1 VSELLIIGERLGG
14 VKPSAASVGVIL
26 TGAVL
31 QAEGRISRG
40 SEIRIKE
47 RSLAPLEK
55 ARGFGMTPST
65 TKDPPRA
72 IKVNNDLFPLMTDG
86 LDRLKVLINSST
98 PIIVMETSEEMHA
111 ISLVRAACAELKMST
126 FEWSIADGLVRS
138 GMKESSEGQKISLP
152 AHNDQ
157 NTIWTQAGRTVA
169 QMRSVLSP
177 AGADADRMARAI
189 ALSTSGESAAASGSS
204 IYNTR
209 EPVQA
214 LANMDSMT
222 LEAVF
227 ILKDFHRHMDDPVVV
242 RRLRDVGQ
250 KFAANR
256 RTVIITAP
264 QIAVPAELTTL
275 VEYFDLP
282 LPDQERLHELIHE
295 MFTRLS
301 KTYTLK
307 LELDAA
313 GVDAMSTNL
322 RGLSEEEAE
331 RAISQAL
338 VTRYALCA
346 ESVTDVLDAKKQLL
360 RHSGMLEFIEASDNM
375 AAVGG
380 LENLKH
386 WLGQRRGAWEDAARE
401 FGLEP
406 PRGMIILGVQGC
418 GKSLCARAVAGE
430 WKLPLVKFDTSA
442 VYDKYIGETEKR
454 IRKVFQVAEGLAPCV
469 LWIDELEKVFAGSGP
484 DSASADAGV
493 SSRLLAS
500 FLSWMQDR
508 KAAVFV
514 AATCNNVSVLPPE
527 LIRKGRF
534 DELFFVDLPNQAE
547 RKQIFSIQ
555 LAKRKRNP
563 AEFDLEKV
571 ASAAKGYSGAEI
583 DAAVQGALYGA
594 YSEKKP
600 LATQF
605 LLDALAQTVPLS
617 ITRAEEIAA
626 LREWARTRA
635 VPASAGPGAM

>member
-1 VSELLIIGERLGG
+1 
-14 VKPSAASVGVIL
+14 
-26 TGAVL
+26 
-31 QAEGRISRG
+31 
-40 SEIRIKE
+40 
-47 RSLAPLEK
+47 
-55 ARGFGMTPST
+55 
-65 TKDPPRA
+65 
-72 IKVNNDLFPLMTDG
+72 MTDG

-98 PIIVMETSEEMHA
+98 PIIVMETSEETHA
-111 ISLVRAACAELKMST
+111 VSMVRTACSDLNMAT
-126 FEWSIADGLVRS
+126 FEWTIADGLLRS
-138 GMKESSEGQKISLP
+138 GSNVPPEGQKTPLQARI
-152 AHNDQ
+152 DQ
-157 NTIWTQAGRTVA
+157 NTIWTQAGRSYA
-169 QMRSVLSP
+169 QVRTALSP
-177 AGADADRMARAI
+177 GGAEADRLARAM
-189 ALSTSGESAAASGSS
+189 AASLGGDSAAAAASTA

-214 LANMDSMT
+214 LANMESMT
-222 LEAVF
+222 IEAVF

-250 KFAANR
+250 KFATNR
-256 RTVIITAP
+256 RTLVITAP
-264 QIAVPAELTTL
+264 EITVPAELTTL

-282 LPDQERLHELIHE
+282 LPDRGRLREIIHD
-295 MFTRLS
+295 MVVRLS

-307 LELDAA
+307 LQLDDA
-313 GVDAMSTNL
+313 GVDAMSANL
-322 RGLSEEEAE
+322 RGLTEEEAE
-331 RAISQAL
+331 RAISQGL

-346 ESVTDVLDAKKQLL
+346 ESVTDVLEAKKQLL
-360 RHSGMLEFIEASDNM
+360 RHSGMLEFVEASDNM

-386 WLGQRRGAWEDAARE
+386 WLGQRRGAWEDSARE

-442 VYDKYIGETEKR
+442 VYDKFIGETEKR

-508 KAAVFV
+508 KAPVFV
-514 AATCNNVSVLPPE
+514 AATCNNVTVLPPE

-534 DELFFVDLPNQAE
+534 DELFFVDTPNNAE

-563 AEFDLEKV
+563 ADFDLDQV
-571 ASAAKGYSGAEI
+571 AAAAKGYSGAEI
-583 DAAVQGALYGA
+583 DAAVQGGLYAA
-594 YSEKKP
+594 YSEKKE
-600 LATQF
+600 LSTQS

-617 ITRAEEIAA
+617 TTRAEEIQT
-626 LREWARTRA
+626 LRKWARTRA
-635 VPASAGPGAM
+635 VPASVPDAGTVTR

>member
-1 VSELLIIGERLGG
+1 M
-14 VKPSAASVGVIL
+14 P
-26 TGAVL
+26 
-31 QAEGRISRG
+31 
-40 SEIRIKE
+40 
-47 RSLAPLEK
+47 
-55 ARGFGMTPST
+55 
-65 TKDPPRA
+65 
-72 IKVNNDLFPLMTDG
+72 DG

-98 PIIVMETSEEMHA
+98 PIVVMETSEEMHA
-111 ISLVRAACAELKMST
+111 ISLVRAACAELNMAT
-126 FEWSIADGLVRS
+126 FEWSIADGLLRS
-138 GMKESSEGQKISLP
+138 GTNTPPEAPKVSVQSTQT
-152 AHNDQ
+152 
-157 NTIWTQAGRTVA
+157 TIWNQGSRALAQARTA
-169 QMRSVLSP
+169 LSP
-177 AGADADRMARAI
+177 SAGEGDRLARAMI
-189 ALSTSGESAAASGSS
+189 NSMGGDGAPGTSGGS

-214 LANMDSMT
+214 LANMETMT
-222 LEAVF
+222 VEAVY

-256 RTVIITAP
+256 KTVVITAP
-264 QIAVPAELTTL
+264 ELTVPPELTTL

-282 LPDQERLHELIHE
+282 LPDRDRLHEIIHDVYA
-295 MFTRLS
+295 RLS

-307 LELDAA
+307 LQLDAP
-313 GVDAMSTNL
+313 GVDAMSANL
-322 RGLSEEEAE
+322 RGLTEEEAE

-338 VTRYALCA
+338 VTRYALCP
-346 ESVTDVLDAKKQLL
+346 ESVTDVLEAKKQLL

-375 AAVGG
+375 ASVGG

-418 GKSLCARAVAGE
+418 GKSLCARAIAGE

-514 AATCNNVSVLPPE
+514 AATCNNVTVLPPE

-555 LAKRKRNP
+555 LARRKRNP
-563 AEFDLEKV
+563 SEFDLEKV
-571 ASAAKGYSGAEI
+571 AAAAKGYSGSEI
-583 DAAVQGALYGA
+583 EAAVQGALYAA

-600 LATQF
+600 LTSQS
-605 LLDALAQTVPLS
+605 LIDALGQTVPLS
-617 ITRAEEIAA
+617 ITRSEEIAS
-626 LREWARTRA
+626 LRDWANTRA
-635 VPASAGPGAM
+635 VPASARDTSPATA

>member
-1 VSELLIIGERLGG
+1 MS
-14 VKPSAASVGVIL
+14 
-26 TGAVL
+26 L
-31 QAEGRISRG
+31 QARI
-40 SEIRIKE
+40 
-47 RSLAPLEK
+47 
-55 ARGFGMTPST
+55 
-65 TKDPPRA
+65 
-72 IKVNNDLFPLMTDG
+72 
-86 LDRLKVLINSST
+86 
-98 PIIVMETSEEMHA
+98 
-111 ISLVRAACAELKMST
+111 
-126 FEWSIADGLVRS
+126 
-138 GMKESSEGQKISLP
+138 
-152 AHNDQ
+152 DQ
-157 NTIWTQAGRTVA
+157 NTLWTQAGRSYA
-169 QMRSVLSP
+169 QVRSALSP
-177 AGADADRMARAI
+177 SGPEADRLARAM
-189 ALSTSGESAAASGSS
+189 ASSLGGDSAAAASTA

-214 LANMDSMT
+214 LANMESMT
-222 LEAVF
+222 VEAVF

-264 QIAVPAELTTL
+264 EIAVPAELTRL

-282 LPDQERLHELIHE
+282 LPDRARLREIIHD
-295 MFTRLS
+295 MVVRLS

-307 LELDAA
+307 LQLDDA
-313 GVDAMSTNL
+313 GVDAMSANL
-322 RGLSEEEAE
+322 RGLTEEEAE

-338 VTRYALCA
+338 VTRYALCP
-346 ESVTDVLDAKKQLL
+346 ESVTDVLEAKKQLL
-360 RHSGMLEFIEASDNM
+360 RHSGMLEFVEASDNM

-386 WLGQRRGAWEDAARE
+386 WLGQRRGAWEDSARE

-442 VYDKYIGETEKR
+442 VYDKFIGETEKR

-500 FLSWMQDR
+500 FLCWMQDR

-514 AATCNNVSVLPPE
+514 AATCNNVTVLPPE

-547 RKQIFSIQ
+547 RKQIFAIQ
-555 LAKRKRNP
+555 LARRKRNP
-563 AEFDLEKV
+563 EDFDLDK
-571 ASAAKGYSGAEI
+571 AAFAAKGYSGAEI
-583 DAAVQGALYGA
+583 DAAVQGGLYAA
-594 YSEKKP
+594 YSEKKQ
-600 LATQF
+600 LSTQS

-617 ITRAEEIAA
+617 TTRAEEIQT
-626 LREWARTRA
+626 LRQWAQTRA
-635 VPASAGPGAM
+635 VPASLRDDGATS

>member
-1 VSELLIIGERLGG
+1 
-14 VKPSAASVGVIL
+14 
-26 TGAVL
+26 
-31 QAEGRISRG
+31 
-40 SEIRIKE
+40 
-47 RSLAPLEK
+47 
-55 ARGFGMTPST
+55 
-65 TKDPPRA
+65 
-72 IKVNNDLFPLMTDG
+72 MTDG

-98 PIIVMETSEEMHA
+98 PIIVMETSEETHA
-111 ISLVRAACAELKMST
+111 VSMVRAACSDLNMAT
-126 FEWSIADGLVRS
+126 FEWTIADGLLRS
-138 GMKESSEGQKISLP
+138 GTNAPPEGQKISLQTRI
-152 AHNDQ
+152 DQ
-157 NTIWTQAGRTVA
+157 NTIWTQAGRSYA
-169 QMRSVLSP
+169 QARTALSP
-177 AGADADRMARAI
+177 GGAEADRLARAMAS
-189 ALSTSGESAAASGSS
+189 ALGGDGAAAASGTA

-214 LANMDSMT
+214 LANMESMT
-222 LEAVF
+222 IEAVF

-250 KFAANR
+250 KFATNR
-256 RTVIITAP
+256 RTLIITAP
-264 QIAVPAELTTL
+264 EITVPAELTKL

-282 LPDQERLHELIHE
+282 LPDRNRLREIIHD
-295 MFTRLS
+295 MVVRLS

-307 LELDAA
+307 LQLDDA
-313 GVDAMSTNL
+313 GVDAMSANL
-322 RGLSEEEAE
+322 RGLTEEEAE

-338 VTRYALCA
+338 VSRYALCP

-360 RHSGMLEFIEASDNM
+360 RHSGMLEFVEASDNM

-386 WLGQRRGAWEDAARE
+386 WLGQRRGAWEDSARE

-406 PRGMIILGVQGC
+406 PRGVIILGVQGC

-442 VYDKYIGETEKR
+442 VYDKFIGETEKR

-514 AATCNNVSVLPPE
+514 AATCNNVTVLPPE

-534 DELFFVDLPNQAE
+534 DELFFVDLPNQSE

-555 LAKRKRNP
+555 LTKRKRNP
-563 AEFDLEKV
+563 ADFDLEKV
-571 ASAAKGYSGAEI
+571 AAAAKGYSGAEI
-583 DAAVQGALYGA
+583 DAAVQGGLYAA

-600 LATQF
+600 LSTQS

-617 ITRAEEIAA
+617 TTRAEEIQT

-635 VPASAGPGAM
+635 VPAAARDDGALTK

>member
-1 VSELLIIGERLGG
+1 MI
-14 VKPSAASVGVIL
+14 
-26 TGAVL
+26 
-31 QAEGRISRG
+31 
-40 SEIRIKE
+40 
-47 RSLAPLEK
+47 
-55 ARGFGMTPST
+55 
-65 TKDPPRA
+65 
-72 IKVNNDLFPLMTDG
+72 DG

-98 PIIVMETSEEMHA
+98 PIIVMETSEEMRA
-111 ISLVRAACAELKMST
+111 VNLVRTACSALNMAT
-126 FEWSIADGLVRS
+126 FEWSIADGLIRS
-138 GMKESSEGQKISLP
+138 GSNAPVEAQKLSLQ
-152 AHNDQ
+152 ARIDQ
-157 NTIWTQAGRTVA
+157 ATGWTRVNPGTLA
-169 QMRSVLSP
+169 QPHSVLSP
-177 AGADADRMARAI
+177 GGGEADRLTRTVMSSMGSEAA
-189 ALSTSGESAAASGSS
+189 TAASGGS

-209 EPVQA
+209 EPAQA
-214 LANMDSMT
+214 LANMESMT
-222 LEAVF
+222 VEAVF
-227 ILKDFHRHMDDPVVV
+227 ILKDFHRHMHDPVVV

-250 KFAANR
+250 KFSANR

-264 QIAVPAELTTL
+264 EITVPAELTTL

-282 LPDQERLHELIHE
+282 LPDRDRLHDIVHDT
-295 MFTRLS
+295 FTRLS

-307 LELDAA
+307 LQLDAA
-313 GVDAMSTNL
+313 GVDAMSANL
-322 RGLSEEEAE
+322 RGLTEEEAE

-338 VTRYALCA
+338 VTRYALCP
-346 ESVTDVLDAKKQLL
+346 ETVTDVLEAKKQLL

-375 AAVGG
+375 SAIGG

-386 WLGQRRGAWEDAARE
+386 WLEQRSGAWEDSARE

-406 PRGMIILGVQGC
+406 PHGVIILGVQGC

-508 KAAVFV
+508 KSPVFV
-514 AATCNNVSVLPPE
+514 AATCNNVNALPPE

-547 RKQIFSIQ
+547 REQIFGIQ
-555 LAKRKRNP
+555 LTKRKRNP
-563 AEFDLEKV
+563 AEFDLDKV
-571 ASAAKGYSGAEI
+571 SQAAEGYSGAEI
-583 DAAVQGALYGA
+583 DAAIQGALYAA

-600 LATQF
+600 LTTQS
-605 LLDALAQTVPLS
+605 LLDALGQTVPLS
-617 ITRAEEIAA
+617 TTRAEEIAS
-626 LREWARTRA
+626 LREWAKTRA
-635 VPASAGPGAM
+635 VPASVRSAMSSTA